1 MATLEIEGKLTEL
14 LPERSGE
21 GRNGHWSVRDFVIE
35 VPGQFTKE
43 VAFSVWN
50 NRLDLSSLQIGEFY
64 KVSFDVSS
72 RKGTT
77 GGYFTSLTAWKI
89 DKQGTTDPGN
99 PPQPPTNPTN
109 PGQPQPPTGPAE
121 QPQQGGDDL
130 PF

>member
-1 MATLEIEGKLTEL
+1 MALEIEGKLTQI

-21 GRNGHWSVRDFVIE
+21 GRNGHWSVIDFVIE
-35 VPGQFTKE
+35 VPGQFTRE

-50 NRLDLSSLQIGEFY
+50 NRLNLASLKIGEYY

-89 DKQGTTDPGN
+89 DQASGGVT
-99 PPQPPTNPTN
+99 PPTNDGN
-109 PGQPQPPTGPAE
+109 NDMNNGQTPPPTGPAE